1 MFHVF
6 IHSLKSY
13 NARFILKSSNTYKTI
28 SFEIFYIFYFKK
40 EKKKLTNLIAIKN
53 IHRNMI

>member
-13 NARFILKSSNTYKTI
+13 NARFILKSSNTYKKI

-40 EKKKLTNLIAIKN
+40 EKKKTYEFNSYQKYS
-53 IHRNMI
+53 

>member
-13 NARFILKSSNTYKTI
+13 NARFISKSSNTYKKI